1 MDSMPTIPVSDF
13 VIAPLLSVSSLYCAC
28 ASLTDVVS
36 PAKTLENITSPSD
49 VCDDS
54 VIVKIPRC
62 STYVLGSLMLTA
74 SASIE
79 GGPIAANL

>member
-1 MDSMPTIPVSDF
+1 MDSMSTMPVSDL
-13 VIAPLLSVSSLYCAC
+13 VIASFLPVSSLYCAC
-28 ASLTDVVS
+28 APLTDVVS
-36 PAKTLENITSPSD
+36 SAKTLENITSPSD

-54 VIVKIPRC
+54 VIVKMSRW

-74 SASIE
+74 STSIE